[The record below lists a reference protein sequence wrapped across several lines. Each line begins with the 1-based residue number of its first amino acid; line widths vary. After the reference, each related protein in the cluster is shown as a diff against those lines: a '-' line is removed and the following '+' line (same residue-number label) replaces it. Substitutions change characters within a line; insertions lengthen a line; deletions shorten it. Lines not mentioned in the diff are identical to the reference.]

1 MNKIL
6 CENLQKITR
15 NTNVK
20 FCLYGLALYKVYIYT
35 LPVKSFRS
43 DFFMFLNE
51 VSSAHQGCFIW

>member
-20 FCLYGLALYKVYIYT
+20 FCLYGLALYKVYIYIHY
-35 LPVKSFRS
+35 RS
-43 DFFMFLNE
+43 KVLDQLDFFYVFK
-51 VSSAHQGCFIW
+51 